1 MPFVQEFE
9 FVPTSQFRGQLDEL
23 EILFFPDE
31 DGVDLLLQIDRKA
44 RGLAGLFA
52 EATGTDESFVRV
64 RFERHELD
72 ATTTDIAGTL
82 ADLIRDYV

>member
-1 MPFVQEFE
+1 M
-9 FVPTSQFRGQLDEL
+9 
-23 EILFFPDE
+23 
-31 DGVDLLLQIDRKA
+31 LLQIDRKA

-52 EATGTDESFVRV
+52 EAAGTDESFVRV

-72 ATTTDIAGTL
+72 AATTDIAGTL